1 MTIRRPAGMLRRL
14 HPMLPPHMSLRRLL
28 LSLFLLFSVGPASAA
43 IYHLSG
49 RVTQL
54 DLLTPTAGADVALYA
69 PGFPLPTLVTRT
81 ATSPTG
87 HYTLTADCDDHCFL
101 VASLDPYFP
110 EQQYLPATPGAAQI
124 NFALARPGMIS
135 GQVSAGIPLGNE
147 VYVMACRDI
156 SGQGDYFEC
165 LDDLIDAQG
174 LYDIGRLRPGN
185 YRVCTYGPSS
195 SLRMQCYDHQD
206 SPATLGMQQFE
217 IVVLGD
223 GEVRN
228 AVDFDLAPGAT
239 IGGHVRDALTNQP
252 VSAQIE
258 IHDAYGQMISIFD
271 GDGDYRT
278 GGLAPGTYYIVA
290 STTFGI
296 NTIAPSRHLYGVGP
310 CHTNCMITEGTP
322 ITLAAG
328 ETLAGIDF
336 AITPGAIVRGTVRD
350 ATTQQPLAGV
360 RVRQLHLFNGLIP
373 SHIETVTATDGSYR
387 LYASP
392 GLPFRLHTDGT
403 ADAVGVIWPDRPC
416 PRDCDWASGELLAV
430 EQGGDETYDFAL
442 ARGGTL
448 SGQTTAVTPG
458 PIRLSLFSAATG
470 AAIWQHTIDASGSYV
485 TPPVLPGTYFLTAD
499 GNGACEAYS
508 GHPCV
513 SSGPQTFG
521 TPITVSAGQATNGID
536 FVLDGD
542 RIFRSRFEN

>member
-1 MTIRRPAGMLRRL
+1 
-14 HPMLPPHMSLRRLL
+14 MSLRRVL
-28 LSLFLLFSVGPASAA
+28 LSLFLLIFIVPAPAA
-43 IYHLSG
+43 VYELGG
-49 RVTQL
+49 RVTRL
-54 DLLTPTAGADVALYA
+54 DLLTPIAGADVALYA
-69 PGFPLPTLVTRT
+69 PGFPLPILAART
-81 ATSPTG
+81 TTDSNGRYA
-87 HYTLTADCDDHCFL
+87 LTADCNESCYL
-101 VASLDPYFP
+101 VAAIAPYFP
-110 EQQYLPATPGAAQI
+110 EQQYLPEQPGAVQI
-124 NFALARPGMIS
+124 NFALALPGTIT
-135 GQVSAGIPLGNE
+135 GQVSAGIALGDD

-156 SGQGDYFEC
+156 SGQGEYFEC

-206 SPATLGMQQFE
+206 SPATQGMQQFE

-252 VSAQIE
+252 VSAQID
-258 IHDAYGQMISIFD
+258 IHDVNGQLIGIFD

-278 GGLAPGTYYIVA
+278 GGLAPGTYYVIA

-296 NTIAPSRHLYGVGP
+296 HAMAPSRYLYGAGP
-310 CHTNCMITEGTP
+310 CHTNCVATDGTP

-350 ATTQQPLAGV
+350 ATTQEPIAGV
-360 RVRQLHLFNGLIP
+360 RVRQLRLLNGLIP

-403 ADAVGVIWPDRPC
+403 ANAVGVIWPDRPC
-416 PRDCDWASGELLAV
+416 PRDCDMTGGQMLAV
-430 EQGGDETYDFAL
+430 EQGGDATYDFAL
-442 ARGGTL
+442 ARGGTV
-448 SGQTTAVTPG
+448 SGQTAVMTPG
-458 PIRLSLFSAATG
+458 PIRFSLFSAATG
-470 AAIWQHTIDASGSYV
+470 VAIWQHSVDASGSYV
-485 TPPVLPGTYFLTAD
+485 TPPILPGTYFLTAEGYD
-499 GNGACEAYS
+499 ACQVYS
-508 GHPCV
+508 GYPCLF
-513 SSGPQTFG
+513 GAPQTFG
-521 TPITVSAGQATNGID
+521 TPITVSVGQVTSGID

-542 RIFRSRFEN
+542 RILRSGFEN